1 MRGSVLT
8 GAHFMNGDIAAAE
21 GAIAAGCRFFAGY
34 PITPATEVAERMAER
49 LPEVNG
55 RYIQMEDEIGS
66 MAAILGASVAGMKS
80 MTSTSGPGFSLMM
93 ENIGLGAMMEI
104 PCVVM
109 DVQRGGPSTGLP
121 TLVAQQDMM
130 QARWGSHGD
139 YALVAYCPN
148 SPQEMFNLAIQ
159 AFNTAEKYRIPTLVM
174 ADESIAHMTEKVV
187 IPEKESIK
195 LVGRKKP
202 TVPPEDYVPFKPD
215 EDLIPP
221 MALAGEGYSVRMT
234 GLTHDELGRP
244 AINIEAQTKL
254 IPRLAE
260 KIRKHSSDIIRYE
273 ELLMDDADVVVL
285 AYGITSRCVRRSV
298 ELARKDGVKAGLFRL
313 ITAWPFPEDK
323 VRELAT
329 RIKAFVVPEINL
341 GQMVHEVERAVAGR
355 IPVKGVTY
363 HGGGMPNPELTYKAI
378 KEAAR

>member
-1 MRGSVLT
+1 MT

-66 MAAILGASVAGMKS
+66 MAAILGASAAGMKS